1 MNAEPWITPSV
12 DRPLPSKFCFAR
24 VHKVEPLGANFLR
37 VSLESRNLSAYDDS
51 SIHFRFVLPNRDG
64 PTLWPTVAANG
75 SIAWAEGDQAAHKPV
90 YTARMVDHD
99 RNQLV
104 VDVYVHDDGRTTD
117 WAFEIMAGESAR
129 AVVGLV
135 GPSGGGLLTA
145 ERVLMGS
152 DETGFP
158 AVARLLENLPET
170 ATGHLYL
177 EAEHGAA
184 CDYPLTPPR
193 GIAVTWLSRAKGD
206 VLANA
211 VIKAMPGHEGAHV
224 WFAGERTEARRV
236 RDVALKAGWDKD
248 ALRISGFWRAA

>member
-1 MNAEPWITPSV
+1 MNAKPWITPRV
-12 DRPLPSKFCFAR
+12 DHALPSKFSFAR
-24 VHKVEPLGANFLR
+24 AYKVEPLGANFLR
-37 VSLESRNLSAYDDS
+37 VKLESHDLSTYDDS
-51 SIHFRFVLPNRDG
+51 SIHFRFVLPNRGG

-90 YTARMVDHD
+90 YTARTVDHA
-99 RNQLV
+99 RNELV
-104 VDVYVHDDGRTTD
+104 VDVFIHEGGRTTD
-117 WAFEIMAGESAR
+117 WALEIMAGETAR

-145 ERVLMGS
+145 DQVLMGS

-170 ATGHLYL
+170 AMGHLYL

-184 CDYPLTPPR
+184 CDYPLAPPG
-193 GIAVTWLSRAKGD
+193 GIAVTWLSRANGD
-206 VLANA
+206 MLADV

-224 WFAGERTEARRV
+224 WFAGERSEAMRV
-236 RDVALKAGWDKD
+236 RDVALKAGWDKET
-248 ALRISGFWRAA
+248 LRISGFWRAA